1 MQLHADLQISCDLGL
16 FFFSY
21 FAAVSVSGCRW
32 TAESW
37 TMTFQRRPFPS
48 PSASWSGINPSFH
61 ANLSIKGHLS
71 VESILQLVM
80 VLVGFAAS
88 LLQSVA
94 VSLITSALIL
104 CRFYV
109 ENITHLKDIITIE
122 LFFLN
127 AKSAVYNVSIICVGK
142 AGTRICS
149 DVYLCR
155 RAPPDDSPSLDPN
168 SMSAQQTACR
178 ASVSHI
184 KKTVLGNRGGA

>member
-1 MQLHADLQISCDLGL
+1 
-16 FFFSY
+16 
-21 FAAVSVSGCRW
+21 
-32 TAESW
+32 
-37 TMTFQRRPFPS
+37 MTFQRRPFPS
-48 PSASWSGINPSFH
+48 PSASWSGINPSFP

-104 CRFYV
+104 YRFYV

-127 AKSAVYNVSIICVGK
+127 AKSAVYNVSSTCVGK

-184 KKTVLGNRGGA
+184 KKTVWGIGKGDGGA

>member
-1 MQLHADLQISCDLGL
+1 
-16 FFFSY
+16 
-21 FAAVSVSGCRW
+21 
-32 TAESW
+32 
-37 TMTFQRRPFPS
+37 MTFQRRPFPS

-61 ANLSIKGHLS
+61 ANLSIKCHLW
-71 VESILQLVM
+71 VESILQLIM
-80 VLVGFAAS
+80 VLVVFAAS
-88 LLQSVA
+88 LSRSLWSQNNTVKAS
-94 VSLITSALIL
+94 VSLGITSALIL
-104 CRFYV
+104 YRFYV

-127 AKSAVYNVSIICVGK
+127 AKSAVYNVSIFCVGK
-142 AGTRICS
+142 AATRICS

-184 KKTVLGNRGGA
+184 KKTDWEN